1 MKFTLYFQILLIVI
15 IGAIIGLFYYNFFY
29 LVDEKKSNIK
39 DPIKEKAEQIVN
51 DKISNE
57 LINIEY
63 NSSDEDG
70 NTYYINA
77 KKAVILNDE
86 KQKNLVQ
93 MEGVV
98 AIINLINKENIYV
111 YAESA
116 VYNKF
121 NHNTLFYNQVKI
133 DYLNNSILSNNLD
146 ILFTEKISK
155 IYNEVVFKNNSLDLY
170 TDRILIDMKT
180 GNIKLE
186 MINNTENV
194 QLIAKNGFIN

>member
-1 MKFTLYFQILLIVI
+1 
-15 IGAIIGLFYYNFFY
+15 
-29 LVDEKKSNIK
+29 
-39 DPIKEKAEQIVN
+39 
-51 DKISNE
+51 
-57 LINIEY
+57 
-63 NSSDEDG
+63 
-70 NTYYINA
+70 
-77 KKAVILNDE
+77 
-86 KQKNLVQ
+86 

-98 AIINLINKENIYV
+98 VIINLINKENIYV